1 MLTRIPVPLW
11 TLLIVIGSAAAIGAH
26 YLGSPWV
33 HWIAKPAATLLCAAM
48 ALSLPATEAGYRRWV
63 VIGLLLSTVGD
74 VFLMLPG
81 DWFLH
86 GLIGFLLAH
95 LAYLVAFGQRERFM
109 ARAVPF
115 IAYAIVAVGILAWLW
130 PGIPAPM
137 RVPVVVYVVAL
148 GSMAAQAAAIWWLR
162 RDRTAALAAVGG
174 ALFMASDSMIAIG
187 RFGEPFDGQRLLVL
201 ATYWAAQW
209 LIARSVARA

>member
-1 MLTRIPVPLW
+1 MLRRIPVSLW

-33 HWIAKPAATLLCAAM
+33 HWIAKPATTLLCAAM

-63 VIGLLLSTVGD
+63 VVGLLLSTVGD

-86 GLIGFLLAH
+86 GLVGFLLAH

-109 ARAVPF
+109 AHGTPF
-115 IAYAIVAVGILAWLW
+115 IAYIIVATGILAWLW
-130 PGIPAPM
+130 PGIPSPM

-148 GSMAAQAAAIWWLR
+148 GSMAAQAAAIWLLR
-162 RDRTAALAAVGG
+162 RDRASALAAVGG

-201 ATYWAAQW
+201 STYWAAQW

>member
-1 MLTRIPVPLW
+1 MPTRIPVPVW

-26 YLGSPWV
+26 YFGSPWV
-33 HWIAKPAATLLCAAM
+33 HWIAKPATTLLCAAM

-63 VIGLLLSTVGD
+63 VVGLLLSTVGD

-86 GLIGFLLAH
+86 GLVGFLLAH
-95 LAYLVAFGQRERFM
+95 LAYLVAFGQRERFL
-109 ARAVPF
+109 ARATPF
-115 IAYAIVAVGILAWLW
+115 VAYAIVAVGILAWLW

-137 RVPVVVYVVAL
+137 RIPVVVYVVAL
-148 GSMAAQAAAIWWLR
+148 GSMAAQAAAIWWAR
-162 RDRTAALAAVGG
+162 RDRMTALAAVGG

-187 RFGEPFDGQRLLVL
+187 RFGEPFDGQRFLVL
-201 ATYWAAQW
+201 STYWAAQW